1 MSSEVDICN
10 MGLTLLGVS
19 RISALTDNSK
29 SARACTAVYDMLRL
43 AELRKHFWSFAS
55 TRIILPALATP
66 PIWQFGNAAQLPA
79 DFVRL
84 IQVNDYY
91 ADPAMM
97 DYRNQ
102 DDSAYVIE
110 NDQILTDFA
119 FPLKVR
125 YIQDVT
131 DTGRFDPLFCMALG
145 AKIAETTCQE
155 LLNSDQKQGIAQ
167 KSYQNAITEAMRAN
181 SIEKAP
187 EGMADDSWMLIR
199 L

>member
-1 MSSEVDICN
+1 MASQTDICN
-10 MGLTLLGVS
+10 MAATLLGVS
-19 RISALTDNSK
+19 RITTITDNSK
-29 SARACTAVYDMLRL
+29 TARSLASVYDMVRL

-55 TRIILPALATP
+55 TRVILPALATP
-66 PIWQFGNAAQLPA
+66 PAWQFGNSAQLPA

-110 NDQILTDFA
+110 SDTILTDFA

-131 DTGRFDPLFCMALG
+131 DTGRFDPLFCVAFSTQL
-145 AKIAETTCQE
+145 AATVCED
-155 LLNSDQKQGIAQ
+155 LLNSDAKVNTCMQLYQKAIAD
-167 KSYQNAITEAMRAN
+167 AMRAN
-181 SIEKAP
+181 AFEKAP
-187 EGMADDSWMLIR
+187 EGIADDSWMLIR

>member
-1 MSSEVDICN
+1 MSSQTDICN
-10 MGLTLLGVS
+10 MAATLLGVS
-19 RISALTDNSK
+19 RITAVTDNSK
-29 SARACTAVYDMLRL
+29 TARAMAAVYDMERL

-55 TRIILPALATP
+55 TRVILPALATP
-66 PIWQFGNAAQLPA
+66 PIWQFGSAAQLPA

-110 NDQILTDFA
+110 NDMILTDFA

-131 DTGRFDPLFCMALG
+131 DAGRFDPLFCKALA
-145 AKIAETTCQE
+145 AKIAETTCEE
-155 LLNSDQKQGIAQ
+155 LTNSDAKLHTAQ
-167 KSYQNAITEAMRAN
+167 QRYAQSITEAMRAN
-181 SIEKAP
+181 AFEKAP
-187 EGMADDSWMLIR
+187 EGIADDSWMLIR

>member
-1 MSSEVDICN
+1 VSSQTDICN
-10 MGLTLLGVS
+10 LAATLLGVS
-19 RISALTDNSK
+19 RITAITDNNK
-29 SARACTAVYDMLRL
+29 TARSLASVYDMVRR

-55 TRIILPALATP
+55 TRVMLPALAAAP
-66 PIWQFGNAAQLPA
+66 AWQFGSAAQLPA
-79 DFVRL
+79 DFIRL
-84 IQVNDYY
+84 VQVNDYY

-110 NDQILTDFA
+110 NNTIITDFP

-131 DTGRFDPLFCMALG
+131 DTGRFDPLFDVAFATQLAMTVC
-145 AKIAETTCQE
+145 EDV
-155 LLNSDQKQGIAQ
+155 LNSDSKVGTCQQLYTKAIAD
-167 KSYQNAITEAMRAN
+167 AMRAN
-181 SIEKAP
+181 AFEKAP
-187 EGMADDSWMLIR
+187 EGQADDSWMLVR